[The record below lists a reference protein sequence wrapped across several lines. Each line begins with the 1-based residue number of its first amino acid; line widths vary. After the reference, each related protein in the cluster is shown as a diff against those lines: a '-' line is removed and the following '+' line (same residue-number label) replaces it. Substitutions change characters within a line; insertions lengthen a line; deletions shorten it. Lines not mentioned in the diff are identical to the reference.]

1 MKNKGQALVEFVI
14 ILPIILLLV
23 FGIIDFARI
32 VHEKNELET
41 ISIDVVELYKN
52 GKSENE
58 IISIVKT
65 NTKKDITL
73 TVTPNNEYTTLELE
87 SSIEPI
93 TPGINKIL
101 RTAFDVSTKRV
112 IYNE

>member
-1 MKNKGQALVEFVI
+1 MKNKGQALIEFVI

-41 ISIDVVELYKN
+41 ISMDVVSLYKN

-58 IISIVKT
+58 IINIIKT
-65 NTKKDITL
+65 NSNKNIAL
-73 TVTPNNEYTTLELE
+73 TVSTNNEYTTLEIK

-101 RTAFDVSTKRV
+101 KTAFDVSTKRV